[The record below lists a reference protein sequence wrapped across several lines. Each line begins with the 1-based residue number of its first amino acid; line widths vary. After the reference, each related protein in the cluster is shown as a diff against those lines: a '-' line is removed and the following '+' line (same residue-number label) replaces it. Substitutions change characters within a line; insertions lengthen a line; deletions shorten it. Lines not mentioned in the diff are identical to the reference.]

1 MNKIEEIMEKI
12 NSIGREMVS
21 DGSYKRSYRSFKGA
35 ALQLYLVRL
44 LSTFICVELICAVLL
59 LSHILCTCSSH
70 SRVHKGFYVA
80 ASDKFVNVDQVR
92 VVT

>member
-44 LSTFICVELICAVLL
+44 LSTFLVL
-59 LSHILCTCSSH
+59 
-70 SRVHKGFYVA
+70 
-80 ASDKFVNVDQVR
+80 N
-92 VVT
+92 